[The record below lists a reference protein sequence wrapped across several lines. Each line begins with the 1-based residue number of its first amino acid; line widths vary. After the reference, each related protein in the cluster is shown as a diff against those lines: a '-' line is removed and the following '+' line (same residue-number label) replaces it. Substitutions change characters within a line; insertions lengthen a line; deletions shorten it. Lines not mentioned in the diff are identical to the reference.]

1 MNISKPR
8 IGYLGIGLMGEPM
21 TMRLLKAGFSVSVWN
36 RTQAKLENVVQ
47 HGAVAFDTPAELAA
61 QCDYLFMCLM
71 DAAAI
76 EHVVFG
82 PQGIAQISGPTM
94 LVDFGTIHPDQCR
107 EFAERLHTANGM
119 KWIDAPIS
127 GGVPGAEA
135 GTLAIMA
142 GGHKDDIEQIRPVIE
157 VMSDRFSRMGDLGAG
172 LLTKLCNQIIVG
184 CTISVIAES
193 VHFAEKAGVDA
204 AALTTVLKGGFAD
217 SLPFQMFAP
226 RMANREFENPMGHT
240 NTMLKDLIAVDDIAS
255 KSGAK
260 IQMSSQALELLQKT
274 ATSGDGDKDICTII
288 RQFDEN

>member
-1 MNISKPR
+1 MDISNPR

-21 TMRLLKAGFSVSVWN
+21 TIRLLDAGYSVSVWN
-36 RTQAKLENVVQ
+36 RTPEKLKKVIQ
-47 HGAVAFDTPAELAA
+47 HGATVAATPAELAE
-61 QCDYLFMCLM
+61 QCDYVFMCLM

-76 EHVVFG
+76 EQVVFG
-82 PQGIAQISGPTM
+82 PQGIAQVFGPRM

-107 EFAERLHTANGM
+107 EFAKRLHSANAM
-119 KWIDAPIS
+119 RWIDAPIT

-135 GTLAIMA
+135 GTLAIIA
-142 GGHKDDIEQIRPVIE
+142 GGDEDDIEQLRPVIS
-157 VMSDRFSRMGDLGAG
+157 VMSDRFSRMGEVGAG

-204 AALTTVLKGGFAD
+204 AALSTVLKGGFAD
-217 SLPFQMFAP
+217 SLPFQMFVP

-255 KSGAK
+255 KSGANTP
-260 IQMSSQALELLQKT
+260 MTAQALELLRKT
-274 ATSGDGDKDICTII
+274 SAQGDGDRDICTII
-288 RQFDEN
+288 RHINKD